1 MGYFVICLNSFFI
14 LGESRKNNPIKQIK
28 NIGVINIIP
37 AKPCPVWSFLINHIV
52 STIKKLEKTSEN
64 QNMHFLARLFN
75 TNNPT
80 LKINITNPQIEYDR
94 QIITSLQPWEEG
106 KKNIMEI
113 NPRIANSMEYNFIN
127 IFIIL
132 IFI

>member
-1 MGYFVICLNSFFI
+1 
-14 LGESRKNNPIKQIK
+14 
-28 NIGVINIIP
+28 
-37 AKPCPVWSFLINHIV
+37 
-52 STIKKLEKTSEN
+52 
-64 QNMHFLARLFN
+64 MHFLARLFN